1 MTGSSNHQPAGPAR
15 AGTPA
20 DRVNTLARYLASH
33 AERFTPEALRQAALE
48 AGYTPEEIAQASDR
62 ADRAAAV
69 RPIRARAQW
78 IVLGA
83 YALVWV
89 LFAMVYLTRDYAY
102 GSGPVLQ
109 GILTISLL
117 ITLGISL
124 LWLRWRRPDPSTVGR
139 ATAVF
144 LALPVV
150 LLVGVAGL
158 CLPFVGSR

>member
-1 MTGSSNHQPAGPAR
+1 MTGSSNEKPSDLGFVQAKG
-15 AGTPA
+15 
-20 DRVNTLARYLASH
+20 DRVDALARYLGSH
-33 AERFTPEALRQAALE
+33 EGQFTPEALRQAAID
-48 AGYTPEEIAQASDR
+48 AGYTPDEIEQAADR
-62 ADRAAAV
+62 VRRAAAI

-89 LFAMVYLTRDYAY
+89 LFASVYLTRDYSY
-102 GSGPVLQ
+102 GMGSVLQ

-117 ITLGISL
+117 IALGLSL

-144 LALPVV
+144 LALPVI

>member
-1 MTGSSNHQPAGPAR
+1 MTGPSNDKPAGPAW

-20 DRVNTLARYLASH
+20 DRVDALSRYMASH
-33 AERFTPEALRQAALE
+33 AERFTAEALRQAALE
-48 AGYTPEEIAQASDR
+48 AGYTPEEIAAASDR
-62 ADRAAAV
+62 VDRAAAV
-69 RPIRARAQW
+69 RPIRARARW

-89 LFAMVYLTRDYAY
+89 LFAMVYLARDFAY
-102 GSGPVLQ
+102 GPVYQ
-109 GILTISLL
+109 GVLTISLL

-144 LALPVV
+144 LALPVM

>member
-1 MTGSSNHQPAGPAR
+1 M
-15 AGTPA
+15 
-20 DRVNTLARYLASH
+20 ASH
-33 AERFTPEALRQAALE
+33 ADRFTAEALRQASLE
-48 AGYTPEEIAQASDR
+48 AGYTPEEIAQASDH

-69 RPIRARAQW
+69 RPIRARARW

-102 GSGPVLQ
+102 GSGVVLQ

-124 LWLRWRRPDPSTVGR
+124 LWVRWRRPDPSTVGR